1 MNKAIIALVIL
12 VLIVLSGCDVVTINI
27 EQSNES
33 NKVYDECKQLCNPII
48 INNDNNKDRVTIY
61 KDKIEC
67 VCW

>member
-1 MNKAIIALVIL
+1 MKRIIIGLAIL

-33 NKVYDECKQLCNPII
+33 NKVYDECKELCNPII
-48 INNDNNKDRVTIY
+48 IDKDMNKDRVTIY
-61 KDKIEC
+61 KDRIEC